1 MTQAVERRTPLGV
14 FVATMPLAGFGLYVA
29 LLTPVVVTLALKV
42 EAVAPGSK
50 ERDLGLVLGVGALLA
65 MISNP
70 IAGRLSDRTASRF
83 GMRRPWLIGGTLLG
97 TAGLVLV
104 ATAEDV
110 PLIGVGWCITQVSYN
125 GALAALT
132 ATLPDQVPDAR
143 RGAVSGLAGIALQV
157 AIVAGAVTAAVFSG
171 DLARFL
177 VPAAIALV
185 LIGVFA
191 AVLRDRVLATRPATA
206 LGLRQLLGTF
216 VFDPRRHPDFAWTW
230 LTRFAFM
237 FATATGVTY
246 LPYFL
251 TDEIGIPKDDVPGK
265 VALATVVLTI
275 LTVVTS
281 VVGGLLS
288 DRIGRRKPFVMVA
301 AVVAMAGLLV
311 VAFAGTFSQVVVG
324 FVIFGIGTGCFYA
337 VDLALVTQ
345 VLPSTD
351 DTGKD
356 LGIINIANALPQSLA
371 PAIAP
376 VFLAIG
382 GYPLLFAAG
391 AVVGIVGALLVTRVR
406 SVA

>member
-1 MTQAVERRTPLGV
+1 MSQAVEQRTRLGV
-14 FVATMPLAGFGLYVA
+14 FGAAMPLAGFGLYVA

-42 EAVAPGSK
+42 EAVAPATK
-50 ERDLGLVLGVGALLA
+50 ERDLGLVLGLGALLA

-70 IAGRLSDRTASRF
+70 IAGRLSDRTYSRF
-83 GMRRPWLIGGTLLG
+83 GMRRPWLIAGTLLG
-97 TAGLVLV
+97 TVGLVLV
-104 ATAEDV
+104 AVADDV
-110 PLIGVGWCITQVSYN
+110 PLIGVGWCLAQVAYN

-132 ATLPDQVPDAR
+132 ATLPDQVPEAR

-177 VPAAIALV
+177 VPAAIAVVLV
-185 LIGVFA
+185 AVFA
-191 AVLRDRVLATRPATA
+191 FVLRDRVLPARPADRF
-206 LGLRQLLGTF
+206 GLRALLGTF
-216 VFDPRRHPDFAWTW
+216 VFDPRRHPDFGWTW

-251 TDEIGIPKDDVPGK
+251 TDEIGIPSGDVPRR
-265 VALATVVLTI
+265 VAFATVVLTI
-275 LTVVTS
+275 MTVATS
-281 VVGGLLS
+281 IAGGVLS
-288 DRIGRRKPFVMVA
+288 DRVGRRKPFVMVA
-301 AVVAMAGLLV
+301 AVVAMIGLV
-311 VAFAGTFSQVVVG
+311 IVAFAGSFSQVVVG
-324 FVIFGIGTGCFYA
+324 LVVFGVGTGCFYA

-345 VLPSTD
+345 VLPSSD

-356 LGIINIANALPQSLA
+356 LGVINIANALPQSLA

-376 VFLAIG
+376 VFIAIG
-382 GYPLLFAAG
+382 GYPLLFLTGAA
-391 AVVGIVGALLVTRVR
+391 VGIVGALLVTRVR